1 MANIAYYQ
9 QPAREIPI
17 VGEYDVVVVG
27 GGCAGFAAAIA
38 AARNGAKTLIMEQF
52 PFFGGTAT
60 ASLMANIVGMRNQVE
75 PNELQVCK
83 GIGEELI
90 LKMLECDG
98 AMVTKNAYIA
108 TGREHS
114 NTKGD
119 MSYSYAFDTE
129 KFKNV
134 TLKMVLDAGVD
145 ILFHVYFS
153 DVMMEGDRVTG
164 VIYEGKSGREAVVAK
179 VVIDASGDADVA
191 TRAGV
196 PFWQT
201 HHDEDKRLHDS
212 LMIKLH
218 GFDKDVSTASC
229 VCGDDMVLWGP
240 KVYAH
245 DGADTR
251 ELTQIEIE
259 ARLGVYDFLEEM
271 KKTNPDLKNAYLAD
285 SGCLMGIRQ
294 TRFIEGEYKITGED
308 VLEGARFDDVI
319 AVASNPIIDY
329 YGYRRFLTHEGYDI
343 PYRCLVPKKAEGLL
357 VAGRCISS
365 DQRAYES
372 WRAMAHV
379 FCIGEAAGTAAA
391 LSAKADVLPRNVDI
405 SALQEQLKK
414 QGAEIG
420 QGRTM

>member
-1 MANIAYYQ
+1 MAERVYL
-9 QPAREIPI
+9 QPAQEIPV

-27 GGCAGFAAAIA
+27 GGCAGFAAAVA
-38 AARNGAKTLIMEQF
+38 SARNGVKTLVLEQF

-75 PNELQVCK
+75 PNRLQVCK

-90 LKMLECDG
+90 LNLLDCGG
-98 AMVTKNAYIA
+98 ATVTKNAYIA
-108 TGREHS
+108 EGEVHT

-119 MSYSYAFDTE
+119 MNYSYAFDTE
-129 KFKNV
+129 KFKYV
-134 TLKMVLDAGVD
+134 TLKMAKEANVD

-153 DVMMEGDRVTG
+153 DVIKQDGKVTG
-164 VIYEGKSGREAVVAK
+164 VIFEGKSGRQAVGAK

-191 TRAGV
+191 AKAGV

-201 HHDEDKRLHDS
+201 HHDEQIRLNDT
-212 LMIKLH
+212 LMLKIH
-218 GFDKDVSTASC
+218 GFDSSKIDMGC
-229 VCGDDMVLWGP
+229 CIHGGDMVTWGP
-240 KVYAH
+240 KICYH

-259 ARLGVYDFLEEM
+259 ARLSVYSFFD
-271 KKTNPDLKNAYLAD
+271 DLKSKHQGLEDAYIAD

-294 TRFIEGEYKITGED
+294 TRFIEGEYQITGDD
-308 VLEGARFDDVI
+308 VLEGKRFDDVI
-319 AVASNPIIDY
+319 AVASNPIIEY
-329 YGYRRFLTHEGYDI
+329 YGYRRFLEHEGYDV
-343 PYRCLVPKKAEGLL
+343 PYRCLVPKNIDGLL
-357 VAGRCISS
+357 VVGRCISS

-379 FCIGEAAGTAAA
+379 LNIGEAGGTAAA
-391 LSAKADVLPRNVDI
+391 IAVKANVEPRNVDI
-405 SALQEQLKK
+405 KSVQEQLIK

-420 QGRTM
+420 QNRTM